1 MHSSKNIPMSPA
13 DRRMKHKA
21 LHVYTCNIHT
31 SDSTWMQVARLRLA
45 TQSESKNIY
54 GIMRSKLDGCTG
66 TSIFGPL
73 YNFFLMSHVSLAPSC
88 WNCAQCSNFEVFFF
102 YYQHTCETVFAR
114 SAVKFKLKKK
124 KSIVAHKQ
132 WLQLLLRKDR
142 TNNAAWRDEADQ
154 HCFFCLV
161 SMPGKLTL
169 PAG

>member
-1 MHSSKNIPMSPA
+1 MHSLKNIPMSPA

-21 LHVYTCNIHT
+21 LHMYMCNIHT
-31 SDSTWMQVARLRLA
+31 SDSTRMQVARLWLA

-54 GIMRSKLDGCTG
+54 GIMRSKLDGSTG

-73 YNFFLMSHVSLAPSC
+73 YYCFLMSRVSLAPSC

-102 YYQHTCETVFAR
+102 FYYQHTWETVYAR

-124 KSIVAHKQ
+124 SIVAHEQ

-142 TNNAAWRDEADQ
+142 TNNAAWRGEADQ